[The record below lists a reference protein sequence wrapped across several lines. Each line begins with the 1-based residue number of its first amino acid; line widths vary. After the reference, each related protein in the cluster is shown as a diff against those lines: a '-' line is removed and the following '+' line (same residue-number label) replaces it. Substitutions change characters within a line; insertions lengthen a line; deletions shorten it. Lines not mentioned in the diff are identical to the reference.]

1 MTNSQKLRLNVTYGL
16 KLIVVILVLACCG
29 YAHSPVKSAPKPTR
43 DWTRYPAVIETW
55 SNQDFAAISDPHG
68 DFDRL
73 YRVLMVG
80 TGFVPSEG
88 LPRPIWTDDKNL
100 LVYPGS
106 ILIVVGDLINGGSDS
121 LKVIQFLRALQ
132 KDAYDRGG
140 QVIVTMGNHEAEFL
154 ANWNNNHAE
163 KFRAELRAAGL
174 NPQSVANCQGDLGQ
188 WLCHLPLAVRVND
201 WFFCHAGYT
210 KGRTIA
216 QLNSDIARSFND
228 ERENGFKAPE
238 IAGIAGDNSNSIL
251 TARLDNRGP
260 GGLPWFMGGN
270 PQTKPAELLR
280 RYARALGVN
289 HIVQGHKP
297 GKVDFP
303 TPNGPDVRRQ
313 KEEMFQAYN
322 GLLFLIDADMSGKT
336 EDSDSIGA
344 ALYVKGVMRQFNEQ
358 GGKEMAFVNCPN
370 PNVTKLL
377 WDSTKQE
384 AFKGVKC
391 TIADR

>member
-1 MTNSQKLRLNVTYGL
+1 MTNSKKLRLNVTYGL
-16 KLIVVILVLACCG
+16 KLIVVILALACCG

-43 DWTRYPAVIETW
+43 DWTLYPAVIETY
-55 SNQDFAAISDPHG
+55 SNRDFAAVSDPHG
-68 DFDRL
+68 VFDRM

-88 LPRPIWTDDKNL
+88 LPRPVWTDDKNL

-106 ILIVVGDLINGGSDS
+106 VLIVVGDLIDGGSDS
-121 LKVIQFLRALQ
+121 LKVIEFLRALQ
-132 KDAYDRGG
+132 KDARDRGG

-163 KFRAELRAAGL
+163 KFRAELTAVGL
-174 NPQSVANCQGDLGQ
+174 NPQSVANCQGELGQ
-188 WLCHLPLAVRVND
+188 WLCNLPLAVRVND
-201 WFFCHAGYT
+201 WFFCHAGNT
-210 KGRTIA
+210 KGRTIP

-238 IAGIAGDNSNSIL
+238 ITGENSIL
-251 TARLDNRGP
+251 TARLDTDKSKKKQI
-260 GGLPWFMGGN
+260 LPWFMDGN
-270 PQTKPAELLR
+270 STTNPEALLR
-280 RYARALGVN
+280 RYAKALYVN

-297 GKVDFP
+297 GKVIFP
-303 TPNGPDVRRQ
+303 TAAGSEVTRQ

-322 GLLFLIDADMSGKT
+322 GLLFLIDADMSGKK

-344 ALYVKGVMRQFNEQ
+344 ALYVKGWLRQGRED
-358 GGKEMAFVNCPN
+358 GGKEIAFVNCPN
-370 PNVTKLL
+370 PNVIKLL